1 MYVMAVSAVDAIF
14 FILFSS
20 LCLLLD
26 LDGLLEM
33 ISKKAIQFYSF
44 FLNLQEK
51 KVKNVFCENTLW
63 FFFFYSFIRLFKN
76 LIFFSILIYSM
87 SAQRIVMVGGGGE
100 GEGEGEGLS
109 VPIHKSS
116 HDGTRLMYLLSS
128 SL

>member
-44 FLNLQEK
+44 FFEPSGK
-51 KVKNVFCENTLW
+51 KSKKCVL
-63 FFFFYSFIRLFKN
+63 
-76 LIFFSILIYSM
+76 
-87 SAQRIVMVGGGGE
+87 
-100 GEGEGEGLS
+100 
-109 VPIHKSS
+109 
-116 HDGTRLMYLLSS
+116 
-128 SL
+128 